1 MSICRAIDVSHGFGE
16 RKILEHATFAI
27 NKGEHIGLIG
37 ANGEGKSTFINILLG
52 NITPDEGKIEWSKHF
67 KVGYL
72 DQYTSLGS
80 GKTIRDVLREAFKD
94 MYDLEEEIMK
104 NYDLMATATEEE
116 INALLEDIGEMQSI
130 LDASGFYS
138 LDSKIEEVASGL
150 GLLDIGLERM
160 VDELSGGQRS
170 KVLLTKLLL
179 QNPQILIL
187 DEPTNFLDE
196 VHINWLRNY
205 LINFENAFLLVSHD
219 IPFLSSIVNVI
230 YHIESGNMMRYSGS
244 YEQFLQA
251 YEVKKNQQNALY
263 EAQQREIRELE
274 DFIARNKARVATRNM
289 ANSRQKKLDKME
301 VIEKP
306 KEKIK
311 PPFNFAYGKTPGR
324 VLFEIT
330 DLVIGYDSPLSK
342 PINMVIERGERIAI
356 VGANGI
362 GKSTLLKSLIGL
374 NPPISGNIYKN
385 PTVEIGYFEQEAVE
399 SRKTALQEVWD
410 KYPYLTNGEVRGK
423 LALCGLTNQHIESLM
438 IALSGGEAAK
448 VRLCKIMMEECNVL
462 ILDEPTNHLDILAKE
477 ALKEALEAFKGT
489 VILVSHEPEFYR
501 SIATRIINAEEY
513 TLKVL

>member
-1 MSICRAIDVSHGFGE
+1 MSVCRAIDVSHGFGD

-52 NITPDEGKIEWSKHF
+52 NITPDEGKIEWAKRL

-72 DQYTSLGS
+72 DQYTSLGH
-80 GKTIRDVLREAFKD
+80 GKTIRDALREAFQD
-94 MYDLEEEIMK
+94 MYDLENEIMQSYEK
-104 NYDLMATATEEE
+104 MADATDDE
-116 INALLEDIGEMQSI
+116 INELLEDIGEMQSI
-130 LDASGFYS
+130 LDSSGFYFI
-138 LDSKIEEVASGL
+138 DSKIEEVASGL
-150 GLLDIGLERM
+150 GLLDIGLDRY

-179 QNPQILIL
+179 QNPTILIL

-196 VHINWLRNY
+196 VHINWLKNY

-230 YHIESGNMMRYSGS
+230 YHVEAGNMTRYSGS

-263 EAQQREIRELE
+263 EAQQREIKDLE

-301 VIEKP
+301 IIEKP

-311 PPFNFAYGKTPGR
+311 PTFDFAYANTPGR
-324 VLFEIT
+324 VLFEAK
-330 DLVIGYDSPLSK
+330 DVVIGYDDPLSK
-342 PINMVIERGERIAI
+342 PINLVIERGERVAI

-362 GKSTLLKSLIGL
+362 GKSTLLKSLLGI
-374 NPPISGNIYKN
+374 NPLISGDLYRN
-385 PTVEIGYFEQEAVE
+385 PGVTEGYFEQEANE

-410 KYPYLTNGEVRGK
+410 KFPYLTNGEVRGK
-423 LALCGLTNQHIESLM
+423 LAMVGLTTNHIESLM

-448 VRLCKIMMEECNVL
+448 VRLCKIMMEESNVL
-462 ILDEPTNHLDILAKE
+462 VLDEPTNHLDIMAKE
-477 ALKEALEAFKGT
+477 ALKEALEKYKGT
-489 VILVSHEPEFYR
+489 IILVSHEPEFYR
-501 SIATRIINAEEY
+501 GIATRIINAEEY

>member
-1 MSICRAIDVSHGFGE
+1 MSVCRAIDVSHGFGE
-16 RKILEHATFAI
+16 RKILEHATFSI

-52 NITPDEGKIEWSKHF
+52 NITPDEGKIEWAKRL

-72 DQYTSLGS
+72 DQYTSLGAN
-80 GKTIRDVLREAFKD
+80 KTIRDALREAFKD
-94 MYDLEEEIMK
+94 MYDLENEIMTCYEK
-104 NYDLMATATEEE
+104 MADCSEEE
-116 INALLEDIGEMQSI
+116 MNLLLDDIGEMQSI

-150 GLLDIGLERM
+150 GLLDIGLDRQVE
-160 VDELSGGQRS
+160 ELSGGQRS

-196 VHINWLRNY
+196 CHINWLKNY

-219 IPFLSSIVNVI
+219 VPFLSSVVNVI
-230 YHIESGNMMRYSGS
+230 YHIENGNMTRYSGS

-251 YEVKKNQQNALY
+251 YEVKRNQLNAQY
-263 EAQQREIRELE
+263 EAQQREIKELE

-301 VIEKP
+301 VIDKP
-306 KEKIK
+306 KEKVK
-311 PPFNFAYGKTPGR
+311 PIFDFAYGTTPGR
-324 VLFEIT
+324 VLFECK

-342 PINMVIERGERIAI
+342 PINLVIERGEKIAI

-362 GKSTLLKSLIGL
+362 GKTTLLKSLVGL
-374 NPPISGNIYKN
+374 QNPISGSLYK
-385 PTVEIGYFEQEAVE
+385 TAAVEVGYFEQEVKE

-423 LALCGLTNQHIESLM
+423 LAMVGLTTNHIESLM

-448 VRLCKIMMEECNVL
+448 VRLCIIMMQESNVL
-462 ILDEPTNHLDILAKE
+462 ILDEPTNHLDVLAKE
-477 ALKEALEAFKGT
+477 ALQEALQKYRGT
-489 VILVSHEPEFYR
+489 VILVSHEPEFYKGV
-501 SIATRIINAEEY
+501 ATRIINAEEY
-513 TLKVL
+513 TLKIL

>member
-52 NITPDEGKIEWSKHF
+52 NLTPDEGTIEWSKHF

-94 MYDLEEEIMK
+94 MFDLEAEIMK
-104 NYDLMATATEEE
+104 NYELMATASEEE
-116 INALLEDIGEMQSI
+116 INLLLDDIGEMQSM
-130 LDASGFYS
+130 LDASGFYTI
-138 LDSKIEEVASGL
+138 DAKIEDVASGL
-150 GLLDIGLERM
+150 GLLDIGLDRM

-230 YHIESGNMMRYSGS
+230 YHLEQGNMMRYSGS

-251 YEVKKNQQNALY
+251 YEVKKNQQTALY

-301 VIEKP
+301 IIEKP

-311 PPFNFAYGKTPGR
+311 PTFNFAYGTTPGR
-324 VLFEIT
+324 VLFEMT
-330 DLVIGYDSPLSK
+330 NLVIGYDSPLSK
-342 PINMVIERGERIAI
+342 PINLVIERGERIAI

-362 GKSTLLKSLIGL
+362 GKSTLLKSLIGI

-385 PTVEIGYFEQEAVE
+385 PGVEVGYFEQEANE

-410 KYPYLTNGEVRGK
+410 KFPYLTNGEVRGK
-423 LALCGLTNQHIESLM
+423 LAMCGLTNNHIESLM

-462 ILDEPTNHLDILAKE
+462 ILDEPTNHLDIMAKE
-477 ALKEALEAFKGT
+477 ALQEALLAFKGT
-489 VILVSHEPEFYR
+489 IILVSHEPEFYKG
-501 SIATRIINAEEY
+501 IATRIINAEEY